1 MVPPSLSAL
10 LAESTSDPTYL
21 QAAEQSATFIQ
32 AHLLSIE
39 NVVQDTISG
48 RANDSCALHGGPVPY
63 NSGLMIEAL
72 AILASITKNATT
84 QALYVYY

>member
-1 MVPPSLSAL
+1 MTMLTDLSLSAL
-10 LAESTSDPTYL
+10 LAEATPDPMYL
-21 QAAEQSATFIQ
+21 QAAEQSTAFIQ

-48 RANDSCALHGGPVPY
+48 RANDSCALNGGPVPY

-72 AILASITKNATT
+72 AILASITKNTT
-84 QALYVYY
+84 TRAL